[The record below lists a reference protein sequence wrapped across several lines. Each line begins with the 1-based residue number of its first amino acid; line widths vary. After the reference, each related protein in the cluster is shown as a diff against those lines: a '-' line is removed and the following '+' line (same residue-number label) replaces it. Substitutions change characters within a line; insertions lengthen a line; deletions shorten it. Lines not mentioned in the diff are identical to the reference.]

1 VYPEDC
7 QRDFKMNEQDSG
19 RQKKKLL
26 IIGCGR
32 SGTLYSAEVFRALGL
47 NIHHERDVVT
57 DPECGQDGYASW
69 FLTVDDPQPPY
80 GPSALGCDFQYILHQ
95 VRDPLKV
102 IASFAQFILQKG
114 EKSPAFLEKHIPDFN
129 EGMDNS
135 DLSLKEKLILQS
147 CRYWYHWNFL
157 AEKKASETV
166 QIEKLELLLPRLSAD
181 LGLAYQPEFINSI
194 SKETNQRGIYLVDQP
209 WVIDWKD
216 IEKLDHQL
224 HDQLRNLAVHYGYE

>member
-1 VYPEDC
+1 
-7 QRDFKMNEQDSG
+7 MSEQDNG
-19 RQKKKLL
+19 GQKKKLL

-47 NIHHERDVVT
+47 NILHERDVVANQ
-57 DPECGQDGYASW
+57 ECGRDGYASW
-69 FLTVDDPQPPY
+69 FLTVEDPQPPF
-80 GPSALGCDFQYILHQ
+80 GPNAVGCEFQYILHQ

-114 EKSPAFLEKHIPDFN
+114 QKSPAFLEKHVPDFL
-129 EGMDNS
+129 EGMDNP

-147 CRYWYHWNFL
+147 SRYWYHWNLL
-157 AEKKASETV
+157 AEEKASGTI

-181 LGLAYQPEFINSI
+181 LGLAYKPEFIADV

-209 WVIDWKD
+209 WVINWKE
-216 IEKLDHQL
+216 IEKLDHRL
-224 HDQLRNLAVHYGYE
+224 YDQIRNLAVHYGYE